1 MSISEIS
8 AVRLLPLRSSA
19 LISAIAAC
27 AFGPGARRSEASS
40 CSESPLTTGT
50 SGTTACGARP
60 RSRPS
65 SSSQWR
71 RLPWTSVKGR
81 RSSTLITTW
90 FGNSRTT
97 SARRTSGSAV
107 TRPATACVSR
117 PRMLVPGAIEA
128 AARICST
135 GRREAPRTSTLATAS
150 RGVVRSQ
157 RAPSAAPAASRRTS
171 AATGRIRTSR
181 RRRRR
186 RRDPRPIRWP
196 ATNVERSPRSRS
208 VAGRALGE
216 TRPLG
221 ILFPDAPDLGLERQ
235 AEVGLHALPR
245 EIHQRHDVA
254 RRRAAPVHDEVGV
267 LGRDLRAVDPLALEP
282 ALLDE
287 PGRDLALRVLPDAAG
302 RRERE
307 RLGRLLLL
315 QAYLDVFLDLADRS
329 AREAEPAADQ
339 HRARRRMEGAEG
351 ERAGGGLEL
360 AERAVRVQKVHRA
373 HEVADPAV
381 RRARVHGER
390 AADRGRDPDQA
401 FDAAE
406 VRRRRLA
413 DERREAHDG
422 ARGRLLAVE
431 LGAPQAALEAQH
443 DAADAAVLHEQ
454 VVAAA
459 DHRHGQLL
467 AVGEEQGVSDVVH
480 VLRDHEDVGGAA
492 DAQRGMEAQGLLEPD
507 FPPDLS

>member
-50 SGTTACGARP
+50 SGTTACGASP

-81 RSSTLITTW
+81 RSSTLITTR

-117 PRMLVPGAIEA
+117 PRMLAPGAIEA
-128 AARICST
+128 AARICAT
-135 GRREAPRTSTLATAS
+135 GRREAPRTA
-150 RGVVRSQ
+150 
-157 RAPSAAPAASRRTS
+157 
-171 AATGRIRTSR
+171 
-181 RRRRR
+181 
-186 RRDPRPIRWP
+186 
-196 ATNVERSPRSRS
+196 
-208 VAGRALGE
+208 
-216 TRPLG
+216 
-221 ILFPDAPDLGLERQ
+221 
-235 AEVGLHALPR
+235 ALPR
-245 EIHQRHDVA
+245 EVHQRHDVA

-267 LGRDLRAVDPLALEP
+267 LGGDLRAVDPLALEP

-287 PGRDLALRVLPDAAG
+287 PGRDLALRVLPNAAG

-401 FDAAE
+401 LDAAE

-413 DERREAHDG
+413 DERREAHAG
-422 ARGRLLAVE
+422 ARERLLAVE

-454 VVAAA
+454 VV
-459 DHRHGQLL
+459 
-467 AVGEEQGVSDVVH
+467 
-480 VLRDHEDVGGAA
+480 
-492 DAQRGMEAQGLLEPD
+492 
-507 FPPDLS
+507 